1 MDIRVV
7 WYNCRGLRMG
17 QSDGDKARCMVLDSR
32 LENCDI
38 LCLQETSL
46 AMQDLDNFHGAG
58 ESTTDLGM
66 DLIKGRISGGV
77 AYCGKK
83 LDSLV
88 MVIML
93 ICVLQYR

>member
-1 MDIRVV
+1 
-7 WYNCRGLRMG
+7 
-17 QSDGDKARCMVLDSR
+17 MVLDSR

-46 AMQDLDNFHGAG
+46 VMQDLDKLNYLNDNFHGAG

-66 DLIKGRISGGV
+66 ELIKGRISGGV
-77 AYCGKK
+77 GYCGKK

-88 MVIML
+88 TVIML